1 MGTLVSTLPARLGSP
16 ASAPARRSAGRRH
29 TSGVS
34 AGAQHAQHPRRCGR
48 PSRLTPEL
56 AERLAVTVAHVGF
69 LSTAARVCGLP
80 PSLVC
85 EWVARGL
92 GRDPDRP
99 SKPVYAEF
107 ADAVECALGEFEVS
121 CLEAINRAALG
132 KPATWRAAAWQ
143 LERAFPLRYGRR
155 RFVEAARMVAAKAV
169 EELLGAAVDVVER
182 SVPPERRDAELVNL
196 TAVADGIVG
205 GIRERPLGE

>member
-1 MGTLVSTLPARLGSP
+1 MAIV
-16 ASAPARRSAGRRH
+16 
-29 TSGVS
+29 
-34 AGAQHAQHPRRCGR
+34 AQ
-48 PSRLTPEL
+48 
-56 AERLAVTVAHVGF
+56 VGF
-69 LSTAARVCGLP
+69 LSTAARVCGVP

-92 GRDPDRP
+92 GCDPDRP

-107 ADAVECALGEFEVS
+107 ADAVGRALGEFEVS
-121 CLEAINRAALG
+121 CLEAINRAAVG

-169 EELLGAAVDVVER
+169 EELLGAAVDVIER
-182 SVPPERRDAELVNL
+182 SVPPERRDAELANL
-196 TAVADGIVG
+196 IAVAGEIAG
-205 GIRERPLGE
+205 GLRDRPAGD